1 MFHCVKVVLTKG
13 RSNRKNNPRSIAK
26 DIPPPS
32 IHEKAV
38 GKLVVVRGKLFD
50 IFLLGRR
57 VKLRQDMKGS
67 AFD

>member
-1 MFHCVKVVLTKG
+1 MSHCVKVVLTKG

-38 GKLVVVRGKLFD
+38 RKLVRGKLFD
-50 IFLLGRR
+50 IFLLGRK